1 MVWHRYCRFWY
12 MFSIEDGEIVHDCLS
27 SNACFTFFFSYS
39 WAGLLVW
46 LLVMVGLVGL
56 FVSIFKR

>member
-1 MVWHRYCRFWY
+1 M
-12 MFSIEDGEIVHDCLS
+12 EDGEIVFDCLFTTACLS
-27 SNACFTFFFSYS
+27 SRFSYS

-56 FVSIFKR
+56 FVSIFRR